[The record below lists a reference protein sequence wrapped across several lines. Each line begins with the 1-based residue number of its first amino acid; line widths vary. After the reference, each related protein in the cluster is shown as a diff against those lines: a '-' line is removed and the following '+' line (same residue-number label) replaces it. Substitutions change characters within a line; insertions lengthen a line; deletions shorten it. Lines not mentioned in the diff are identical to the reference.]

1 MSARATLGITGACAV
16 SFAGAF
22 AVGSTTRDAA
32 APRPA
37 PAAAVAAAPT
47 RIAALAAADGLPGL
61 RATRARHAAAHS
73 PARAVVRRTPAVTRR
88 PVRAVAPVT
97 RPVSAP
103 APAAKPKPVPSRP
116 VTTNRRPATSAPVST
131 ARKPSVTFFDE
142 GD

>member
-1 MSARATLGITGACAV
+1 MSARAALGITGACAV

-37 PAAAVAAAPT
+37 PAAAVAAA
-47 RIAALAAADGLPGL
+47 DGLPGL

-73 PARAVVRRTPAVTRR
+73 PARAVVRRSPALTRR